1 LVIMIILLVSRVT
14 LVRQVNMIAIQK
26 IMADLTKI
34 TQKAKGRQR
43 FTKIRIIVIKET
55 RNPVPEDSAN

>member
-1 LVIMIILLVSRVT
+1 
-14 LVRQVNMIAIQK
+14 MIAIQK

-55 RNPVPEDSAN
+55 RNPTVLKTTLNE

>member
-1 LVIMIILLVSRVT
+1 MIILLVLRVT
-14 LVRQVNMIAIQK
+14 LVRQVDMIAIQK

-34 TQKAKGRQR
+34 TQKAKRTQR

-55 RNPVPEDSAN
+55 RRPAVLKTALNE

>member
-1 LVIMIILLVSRVT
+1 
-14 LVRQVNMIAIQK
+14 MIAIQK

-34 TQKAKGRQR
+34 TQKAKRTQR

-55 RNPVPEDSAN
+55 RRPAVLKTALNE

>member
-1 LVIMIILLVSRVT
+1 MIILLVLRVT
-14 LVRQVNMIAIQK
+14 LVRQVDMIAIQK

-34 TQKAKGRQR
+34 TQKAKRTQR

-55 RNPVPEDSAN
+55 RRPTVLKTALNE

>member
-1 LVIMIILLVSRVT
+1 MLVLRVT

-43 FTKIRIIVIKET
+43 FMKIRIIVRKET
-55 RNPVPEDSAN
+55 RNPWVLKTALNE

>member
-1 LVIMIILLVSRVT
+1 
-14 LVRQVNMIAIQK
+14 MIAIQK

-55 RNPVPEDSAN
+55 RNPTVLKTALNDNCITHDGLAFNSI